1 MEKKPNVGAGA
12 FAEAELLHQ
21 EQAGTANML
30 LANIQEENRG
40 QRQVLASLAKST
52 ILLARICLD
61 EDHVYL
67 VHHIDDPVLEGL
79 QEGTFQEFADSI
91 VNQCVHPDD
100 LQQVKRLRDYGVLG
114 ERLMSMDGSFELEIR
129 VWTKDHYRWMRLQFV
144 MAEEKNGS
152 PQVVVLS
159 VRDIDTVKKQ
169 QEQLKEAME
178 LPRSRRSVPTV
189 QRVFFYRICPTISA
203 RR

>member
-1 MEKKPNVGAGA
+1 MILNDDGLRGELSYLCSGGRMAVYYSAYHDFVGGRVEKKPNVGAGA

-114 ERLMSMDGSFELEIR
+114 ERLMSMDGSFEL
-129 VWTKDHYRWMRLQFV
+129 
-144 MAEEKNGS
+144 
-152 PQVVVLS
+152 
-159 VRDIDTVKKQ
+159 
-169 QEQLKEAME
+169 
-178 LPRSRRSVPTV
+178 
-189 QRVFFYRICPTISA
+189 
-203 RR
+203 